1 MCVIMDQS
9 LNSMFADKNSME
21 FAKQNIDTSG
31 KLMLQ
36 VGYVFRSV
44 NCPYVIQN
52 KKDNNRQQTVDFF
65 QFHSNNVSN
74 KKKTVR
80 GYKRGSS

>member
-1 MCVIMDQS
+1 MDQS

-36 VGYVFRSV
+36 VGYVFIYLV
-44 NCPYVIQN
+44 VL
-52 KKDNNRQQTVDFF
+52 TVYMSF
-65 QFHSNNVSN
+65 
-74 KKKTVR
+74 KTR
-80 GYKRGSS
+80 EITTDSKS